1 MMLDECGISTQS
13 RGPIIDPRSPSF
25 SAPVIVGYRPKV
37 DIGKPVDVWCKLN
50 QQLCN
55 LGPYVRMISIDNIDQ
70 AANRIRGS
78 IVKTPTVHSARL
90 SKYLKRTVVL
100 KLENL
105 QRSGSFKPRGVL
117 NKLLTLS
124 TEQFRQDICA
134 VSGGNFGIAL
144 ADVGSQLG
152 ASITIVLPK
161 SAPEASATKIED
173 SGAKVIWTPNVAEAF
188 SQADHLAAGGSLLVD
203 DCDDPLIAAGS
214 GTLAL
219 EMYSERRDLTDVFMS
234 VGGGSMISGVA
245 SAFKHYNPKIRIW
258 GVETRGADSM
268 TCALSAG
275 KPVTVDITSAV
286 STLGVPVV
294 SEYFLDHVQALVHQM
309 IVVTDQQA
317 LDGVVQF
324 AELAGIWVEPAAG
337 TLIAAMKNVAD
348 QLPESAVVG
357 FVICG
362 GNTTVDSVVSA
373 SV

>member
-1 MMLDECGISTQS
+1 
-13 RGPIIDPRSPSF
+13 
-25 SAPVIVGYRPKV
+25 
-37 DIGKPVDVWCKLN
+37 
-50 QQLCN
+50 
-55 LGPYVRMISIDNIDQ
+55 MISIDDIDQ
-70 AANRIRGS
+70 AASRIREL
-78 IVKTPTVHSARL
+78 VVNTPTVHSVGL
-90 SKYLKRTVVL
+90 SKHLERTVVL

-124 TEQFRQDICA
+124 TEQLRQNICA

-144 ADVGSQLG
+144 ADVGSELG

-161 SAPEASATKIED
+161 SAPKASATKIED

-188 SQADHLAAGGSLLVD
+188 SKADHLTAEGCLLID

-214 GTLAL
+214 GTLAS
-219 EMYSERRDLTDVFMS
+219 EMYSERQDLTDVFMS

-245 SAFKHYNPKIRIW
+245 SALKHYNPRIRIW
-258 GVETRGADSM
+258 GVETHGADSM
-268 TCALSAG
+268 TCALGAG

-294 SEYFLDHVQALVHQM
+294 SEYFLGHVQALVHQM

-317 LDGVVQF
+317 WNGVVQF

-337 TLIAAMKNVAD
+337 TLIAAMESVAD
-348 QLPESAVVG
+348 ELPESAVVG

-362 GNTTVDSVVSA
+362 RNATVDSVASA
-373 SV
+373 SD